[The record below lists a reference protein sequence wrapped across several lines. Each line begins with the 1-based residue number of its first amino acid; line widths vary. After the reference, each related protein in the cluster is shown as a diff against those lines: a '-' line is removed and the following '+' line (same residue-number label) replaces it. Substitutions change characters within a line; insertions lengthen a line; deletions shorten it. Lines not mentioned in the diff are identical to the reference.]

1 MNPQNLVKITF
12 ICKKGEADFKMSIYH
27 RENIYINYEDTV
39 EKMVIMY
46 LDLLD
51 KNLVLD
57 QIVAIEYL
65 GKVFI

>member
-1 MNPQNLVKITF
+1 
-12 ICKKGEADFKMSIYH
+12 MSIYH
-27 RENIYINYEDTV
+27 RENIYINYGDTV

-65 GKVFI
+65 GRVFI